1 MKATELMIGYL
12 VRVSKDVCIKK
23 GTIVKIRGIDADN
36 IFPEKG
42 LKGVASCLPVN
53 NSDGYTGGV
62 WIDYL
67 EPIPLTAEILE
78 QNGFGRVP
86 QPGCSNPYHWKLKQR
101 DEDGELLYRI
111 EAYNTPFRGMF
122 IQINNPSDC
131 ASISFC
137 KQIEHVHELQHAMRL
152 CGIDKEITIKE
163 D

>member
-1 MKATELMIGYL
+1 MVMLAYNDLY
-12 VRVSKDVCIKK
+12 
-23 GTIVKIRGIDADN
+23 
-36 IFPEKG
+36 
-42 LKGVASCLPVN
+42 
-53 NSDGYTGGV
+53 
-62 WIDYL
+62 DYDEI
-67 EPIPLTAEILE
+67 EPIPLTSEILE

-86 QPGCSNPYHWKLKQR
+86 QPGCSNPYHWKLEQR

-137 KQIEHVHELQHAMRL
+137 KQIEHVHELQHALRL
-152 CGIDKEITIKE
+152 CGIDTEIIIKE

>member
-1 MKATELMIGYL
+1 MKATELMIGDL
-12 VRVSKDVCIKK
+12 VRVSKDVCFKK
-23 GTIVKIRGIDADN
+23 GTIVKTRCIDADN
-36 IFPEKG
+36 VFPEKG
-42 LKGVASCLPVN
+42 LKGVASCMPVN
-53 NSDGYTGGV
+53 GPDRVTCGV
-62 WIDYL
+62 WCDYL

-86 QPGCSNPYHWKLKQR
+86 QPGCFNPYHWKLEKR

-137 KQIEHVHELQHAMRL
+137 KQIEHVHELQHALRL